1 MIGIDLGI
9 VNLATTDDGETYS
22 GAQVEQIREKRA
34 LRRKRLQAVGTKN
47 SRRRLRQLAGKQ
59 HRFQKDVNHCIS
71 KALVQKAAASR
82 KALALEALEGIRQ
95 RATFGREQRQRLGN
109 WGFYPPNAPTSTLGE
124 CSHCLRSAL
133 MYLP

>member
-1 MIGIDLGI
+1 MSQP
-9 VNLATTDDGETYS
+9 TTAYRDNTYS

-109 WGFYPPNAPTSTLGE
+109 WGFYQDAAGEPPIGAVVSDF
-124 CSHCLRSAL
+124 RS
-133 MYLP
+133 